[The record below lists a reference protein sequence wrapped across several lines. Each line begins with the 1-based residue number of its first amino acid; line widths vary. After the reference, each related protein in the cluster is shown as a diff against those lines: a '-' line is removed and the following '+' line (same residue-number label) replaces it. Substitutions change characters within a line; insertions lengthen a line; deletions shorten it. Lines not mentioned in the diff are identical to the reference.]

1 MVVSLAERTWP
12 RPRARIGLIIPS
24 VNTLTEPQ
32 FFRYAPPGVSFHV
45 SRTRIHHNRSL
56 AEQSPE
62 ILNAAELLADCGS
75 DLVLYHCT
83 AMSMGSGRDAERQLV
98 ENISRVSG
106 KPAGSTA
113 TAILTALQ
121 ALDIT
126 KLVLVSPYEQSV
138 NDLEGRF
145 LAEADVTVLAD
156 RALALP
162 VPDGMAGATP
172 DVWVETTVAA
182 AHPDADAYFV
192 SCTNIQA
199 IDAIAEI
206 EARLRKP
213 VVTSNQAALWYSLR
227 RCGIRDEVPALGR
240 LFRLDLPQAGAPS
253 GATGQPATVGR
264 VA

>member
-1 MVVSLAERTWP
+1 MNSLAERTWP

-32 FFRYAPPGVSFHV
+32 LFRYAPRDVEIHV
-45 SRTRIHHNRSL
+45 SRTRIHHDKSL
-56 AEQSPE
+56 AAQSPE

-75 DLVLYHCT
+75 DLILYHCT

-98 ENISRVSG
+98 ENITRVSG

-121 ALDIT
+121 ALGIT

-138 NDLEGRF
+138 NDLECGF

-172 DVWVETTVAA
+172 DVWVETTAA
-182 AHPDADAYFV
+182 AARPDAEAYFV

-199 IDAIAEI
+199 IDAVAEI
-206 EARLRKP
+206 EARLGKP
-213 VVTSNQAALWYSLR
+213 VVTSNQTALWYSLR
-227 RCGIRDEVPALGR
+227 RCGIKDEVPALGR
-240 LFRLDLPQAGAPS
+240 LFRLNLPQAAAS
-253 GATGQPATVGR
+253 SSETTQPTTVGS

>member
-1 MVVSLAERTWP
+1 MAASLAERAWP

-32 FFRYAPPGVSFHV
+32 FSRYAPPGVSFHV
-45 SRTRIHHNRSL
+45 SRTRIHHDKSL
-56 AEQSPE
+56 AAQSPE

-75 DLVLYHCT
+75 DLIVYHCT
-83 AMSMGSGRDAERQLV
+83 AMSMGSGRDAEQQLV
-98 ENISRVSG
+98 ADITQVSG

-121 ALDIT
+121 ALGIAR
-126 KLVLVSPYEQSV
+126 LVLVSPYEQSV
-138 NDLEGRF
+138 NDRERQF
-145 LAEADVTVLAD
+145 LAEAGIAVLAD

-162 VPDGMAGATP
+162 VPDGMSGATP

-182 AHPDADAYFV
+182 ARPDAEAYFV

-206 EARLRKP
+206 EAQLNKP
-213 VVTSNQAALWYSLR
+213 VITSNQAALWYALR
-227 RCGIRDEVPALGR
+227 RCGIADEVPQLGR
-240 LFRLDLPQAGAPS
+240 LFRLDLPQAPPGA
-253 GATGQPATVGR
+253 AVQPAAAGR